1 MQSAYVYK
9 QHTDI
14 LQHALHH
21 TQKEGGGKSQVEWTA
36 DEKAPPTAEQ
46 CSLAEGDTKLL
57 GATALTISQEE
68 NVFHVRIARNFA
80 TAVISWY
87 IIIRMQ
93 THRLLDFIRELLS

>member
-9 QHTDI
+9 QHTDT

-36 DEKAPPTAEQ
+36 DEEAPPTAEQ

-57 GATALTISQEE
+57 GATALTMSQEE
-68 NVFHVRIARNFA
+68 NVFHVGIARNF
-80 TAVISWY
+80 TAAVFSWY
-87 IIIRMQ
+87 IIPRVQ
-93 THRLLDFIRELLS
+93 THRLLDFMP